1 VATVAAGALHL
12 GGCYEGLPAEGGLA
26 TATTTAPDGDP
37 STADGSDGADEGPQ
51 GEAECEQ
58 RTPDPLRRLT
68 HTQYLRS
75 VERLT
80 AVPIPERMRN
90 LLAPAPAV
98 AGAFD
103 NAAEDLVLRQSD
115 ADAYQRI
122 AEYVARFVFE
132 AEDGPA
138 LVTCDETTDAC
149 LDEFVASFGALAY
162 RRPLDAAERDRIVA
176 VARGT
181 ENAAALGVW
190 GPFATAVELM
200 LQSPNFLLVPEI
212 GEATDVEA
220 VVQLQPHEL
229 ATRLALVLWDE
240 VPDRALLDRAA
251 AGELDDAEG
260 RRRVVQEMLADPR
273 ARAGSMRFAG
283 AWFELDALAKAPF
296 ATAPSDA
303 AAAVLRSDAR
313 AELAALLEHHVVDGD
328 LRDLY
333 LSSETWVTP
342 ALASLYGIDV
352 PAEGNAPGS
361 AGLLHVELDPDA
373 RRGGLL
379 GTAAFLATYASGEHP
394 SLVRR
399 GAYVRRVALCTEPPP
414 PPPDVEMGETQE
426 DDHGAQ
432 PECWACH
439 QLLDP
444 IGWGLD
450 RYAADAS
457 LRDALPSGDP
467 VREEGYLVEV
477 EGSEFTDA
485 PSLGAVLVDTEAFMH
500 CSAEK
505 TAQWVLAKPIH
516 MVEACFVD
524 ELTAQLE
531 RDGFHIPALVAR
543 VVASETFTLRVVPE
557 EGDE

>member
-12 GGCYEGLPAEGGLA
+12 GGCYEGLPSDAGLA
-26 TATTTAPDGDP
+26 TGTTTSDGDP
-37 STADGSDGADEGPQ
+37 SMTDGSDSVDEGPQ
-51 GEAECEQ
+51 GGEECEQ
-58 RTPDPLRRLT
+58 RTADPLRRLT

-90 LLAPAPAV
+90 LLAPVPASE
-98 AGAFD
+98 GAFD

-132 AEDGPA
+132 AEEAPA

-149 LDEFVASFGALAY
+149 LEEFIASFGALAY
-162 RRPLDAAERDRIVA
+162 RRPLEVAERDRIAA

-181 ENAAALGVW
+181 ENATALGVW
-190 GPFATAVELM
+190 APFATAVELM
-200 LQSPNFLLVPEI
+200 LQSPNFLFVPEI
-212 GEATDVEA
+212 GVATDVEA
-220 VVQLQPHEL
+220 VVQLQPREL
-229 ATRLALVLWDE
+229 ATRLALVLWDG
-240 VPDRALLDRAA
+240 VPDRALLDRAE
-251 AGELDDAEG
+251 AGELDDEEG

-273 ARAGSMRFAG
+273 AREGSMRFAG
-283 AWFELDALAKAPF
+283 AWFELDALAHASF
-296 ATAPSDA
+296 GTAPSDA

-313 AELAALLEHHVVDGD
+313 AELAAMLEHHVVDGD

-352 PAEGNAPGS
+352 PAEANAPGS

-399 GAYVRRVALCTEPPP
+399 GAYVRRVTLCTEPPP
-414 PPPDVEMGETQE
+414 PPPDVEMGEMQE
-426 DDHGAQ
+426 DDHASQ

-450 RYAADAS
+450 RYAADGS
-457 LRDALPSGDP
+457 LREALPSGEP
-467 VREEGYLVEV
+467 VREEGYLVDY
-477 EGSEFTDA
+477 EGSEFSDA
-485 PSLGAVLVDTEAFMH
+485 PSLGAVLVGTDAFTH

-505 TAQWVLAKPIH
+505 TAQWVLAKPFAE
-516 MVEACFVD
+516 VEGCFVD
-524 ELTAQLE
+524 DLVAQLD
-531 RDGFHIPALVAR
+531 RDGFHVPALVAR
-543 VVASETFTLRVVPE
+543 VVASETFTLRVIPE

>member
-1 VATVAAGALHL
+1 VATAAAGVLHL
-12 GGCYEGLPAEGGLA
+12 GGCYEGLAADPGLA
-26 TATTTAPDGDP
+26 TASTTGAEDSSP
-37 STADGSDGADEGPQ
+37 SDGSDGADDGPQ
-51 GEAECEQ
+51 GEDCEQ

-90 LLAPAPAV
+90 LLAPVPAV
-98 AGAFD
+98 AGGFD
-103 NAAEDLVLRQSD
+103 NAAADLVLRQSD

-132 AEDGPA
+132 SEDGPA

-162 RRPLDAAERDRIVA
+162 RRPLDLAERDRIVA

-181 ENAAALGVW
+181 ENAAGLGVW
-190 GPFATAVELM
+190 GPFVTAIELM
-200 LQSPNFLLVPEI
+200 LQSPNFLFVPEI
-212 GEATDVEA
+212 GVATDVEA
-220 VVQLQPHEL
+220 VVQLEPREL
-229 ATRLALVLWDE
+229 ATRMALVLWDE
-240 VPDRALLDRAA
+240 VPDRALLDRAEV
-251 AGELDDAEG
+251 GELDDEDG

-273 ARAGSMRFAG
+273 AREGAIRFAA
-283 AWFELDALAKAPF
+283 AWFELDELANAPF
-296 ATAPSDA
+296 ATAPSDTV
-303 AAAVLRSDAR
+303 AAVLRSDAR

-333 LSSETWVTP
+333 VSSQTWVTP
-342 ALASLYGIDV
+342 ALARLYGIDV
-352 PAEGNAPGS
+352 PAETNAPG
-361 AGLLHVELDPDA
+361 ATGLLQVELDPDA

-379 GTAAFLATYASGEHP
+379 GTAAFLATFASGEHP

-414 PPPDVEMGETQE
+414 PPPDVEMGEMQ
-426 DDHGAQ
+426 DADHGSQ

-450 RYAADAS
+450 RYAADGS
-457 LRDALPSGDP
+457 LRELLPSGDP
-467 VREEGYLVEV
+467 VREEGYLIDY

-485 PSLGAVLVDTEAFMH
+485 PSLGAVIVDTEAFLR

-505 TAQWVLAKPIH
+505 TAQWVLAKPSAE
-516 MVEACFVD
+516 VEACFID
-524 ELTAQLE
+524 DMTAQLE
-531 RDGFHIPALVAR
+531 QDGFHIPSLVAR
-543 VVASETFTLRVVPE
+543 VVASDAFTVRVVPE